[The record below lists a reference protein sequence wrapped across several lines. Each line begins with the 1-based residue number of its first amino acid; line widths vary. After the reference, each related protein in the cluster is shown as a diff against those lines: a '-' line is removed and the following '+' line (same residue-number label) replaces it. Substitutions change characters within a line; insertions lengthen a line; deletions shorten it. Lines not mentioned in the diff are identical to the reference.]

1 MGWSLFR
8 AEREYNCE
16 FNGNGNR
23 NDKFNNNGNRNG
35 RFNSNYGGGGD
46 GELGGV
52 EGAASWI
59 GGV

>member
-1 MGWSLFR
+1 MGWILFR

-52 EGAASWI
+52 EGAA
-59 GGV
+59 G